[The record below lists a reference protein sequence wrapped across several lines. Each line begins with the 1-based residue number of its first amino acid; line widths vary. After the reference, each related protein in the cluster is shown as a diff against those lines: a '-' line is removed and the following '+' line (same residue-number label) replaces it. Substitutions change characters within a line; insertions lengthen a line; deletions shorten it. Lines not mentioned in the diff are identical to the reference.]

1 MDIVGRSYFLI
12 TLGVE
17 GLTIWLI
24 SGCKI
29 TTLPGTGAAVN
40 RAVHLPPH
48 TTQQTQSTGPE
59 SCARETLRDAGGLG
73 TRGTHSETTVTS
85 IRTREVRPR
94 TYLGGGNVVYM
105 PTPHTPHPT
114 PHTPSPGQEKKQEI
128 ILKQPSQQCWRLI
141 R

>member
-1 MDIVGRSYFLI
+1 MDIVGRGYLLI

-24 SGCKI
+24 SGYKM
-29 TTLPGTGAAVN
+29 TTLPGTDAAVN
-40 RAVHLPPH
+40 KAVHLPPH
-48 TTQQTQSTGPE
+48 TTRQTQSTGPE

-94 TYLGGGNVVYM
+94 TYLREVMWYIC
-105 PTPHTPHPT
+105 PHPT

-128 ILKQPSQQCWRLI
+128 ILKQPSQQCGRLI

>member
-1 MDIVGRSYFLI
+1 MDIVGRSYFLT

-24 SGCKI
+24 SGCKM

-48 TTQQTQSTGPE
+48 TTRQTQSTGPE

-94 TYLGGGNVVYM
+94 TYLGEVM
-105 PTPHTPHPT
+105 WCICPHPT

-128 ILKQPSQQCWRLI
+128 ILKQPSQQCGRLI